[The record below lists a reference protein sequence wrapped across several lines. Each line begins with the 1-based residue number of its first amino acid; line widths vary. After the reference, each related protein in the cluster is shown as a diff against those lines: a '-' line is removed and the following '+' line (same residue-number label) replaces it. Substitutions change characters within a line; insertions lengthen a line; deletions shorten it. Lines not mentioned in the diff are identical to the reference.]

1 MALNFAQIMDSA
13 GIDPATALVIRHAYV
28 REREDGTVGIHSDSS
43 VAEIM
48 ADTRVQSAN
57 TRADVVRRDP
67 YGQDAQRVVAE
78 LVRSEHRHAGDL
90 KDSLK
95 DGQDQPGV
103 ITRDP
108 HGELPVA
115 CTLGPNDGVKR
126 MRRWQ
131 ELADA
136 NNPIASRD
144 RGTLEVRFEPGV
156 GVLDEL
162 ASLAAAEQQC
172 CSFVTWA
179 VTEDN
184 GRPLLRVLAKPESP
198 DDIAPIAALF
208 GAS

>member
-1 MALNFAQIMDSA
+1 
-13 GIDPATALVIRHAYV
+13 
-28 REREDGTVGIHSDSS
+28 
-43 VAEIM
+43 
-48 ADTRVQSAN
+48 
-57 TRADVVRRDP
+57 
-67 YGQDAQRVVAE
+67 
-78 LVRSEHRHAGDL
+78 
-90 KDSLK
+90 
-95 DGQDQPGV
+95 
-103 ITRDP
+103 
-108 HGELPVA
+108 
-115 CTLGPNDGVKR
+115 

-131 ELADA
+131 VLVDA